1 MKCSYEIF
9 TLIINF
15 TSYHNGSLNTLI
27 YSITHVQQRIKAG
40 TANTHLKSRSK
51 SENKYYTNKSRSDL
65 CSLVTELR
73 KASSCNVRLV
83 KDEIY
88 VISSDRNTYFNV
100 CSFKY
105 IRRSLS
111 SYYILFVYCNGKK
124 NINLICKENASSLVE
139 KRTDAVTD
147 CV

>member
-111 SYYILFVYCNGKK
+111 SLLYIICILQWEKK
-124 NINLICKENASSLVE
+124 HKLNL
-139 KRTDAVTD
+139 
-147 CV
+147 